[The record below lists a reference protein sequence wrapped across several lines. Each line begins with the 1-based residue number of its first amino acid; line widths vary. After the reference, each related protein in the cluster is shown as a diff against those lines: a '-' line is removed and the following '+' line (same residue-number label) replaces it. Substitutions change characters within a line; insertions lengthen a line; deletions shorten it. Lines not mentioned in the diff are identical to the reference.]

1 MGRPIALRN
10 ELRIDIDTYLASV
23 QNIPM
28 SDEPTPGRTMKA
40 ASTAAVRDG
49 HAIVKAGE
57 FIEARFG
64 AGASPSLAARKTLAL
79 LIAKAAGEAWK
90 PGSHVIAKREL
101 RGSHESNDRI
111 QDTLDELMDIKFRM
125 PSTSAQGRSATLTA
139 ALLAWTLNEHA
150 DDGLATVEWEFTA
163 PARAVLQGSDYYA
176 RLNRAA
182 LLAFRS
188 KYAIT
193 LYEMGCLLAG
203 RREPR
208 WSGTIEEL
216 RERLGVAPQTMLNFS
231 DFRRFVLALAKAE
244 IDQLAAFTM
253 DWTEKRGARGKIT
266 HVTLCFSPK
275 DDAATD
281 AAAIELSRH
290 SAGRKPR
297 RSGTTETIVDP
308 TALIAATTERMSV
321 SDILRWPAND
331 QITEFNAPELH
342 AIGLHHGGGHAVQ
355 RLADQYIRVRADQR
369 RQLSGDAL
377 RSDWMKWV
385 TGCAEKWGNS

>member
-1 MGRPIALRN
+1 MPDAPAL
-10 ELRIDIDTYLASV
+10 
-23 QNIPM
+23 
-28 SDEPTPGRTMKA
+28 GRTMKA
-40 ASTAAVRDG
+40 ASTASVRDG

-79 LIAKAAGEAWK
+79 LIAKAAGEAWQ
-90 PGSHVIAKREL
+90 PGSHVIAKRDL

-139 ALLAWTLNEHA
+139 ALLAWTLNEHS
-150 DDGLATVEWEFTA
+150 DDGLSTVEWEFTA

-203 RREPR
+203 RRDPR

-216 RERLGVAPQTMLNFS
+216 RERVGVAPKTLLNFS
-231 DFRRFVLALAKAE
+231 DFRRFVLDLAKAE

-253 DWTEKRGARGKIT
+253 AWSEKRGARGKIT
-266 HVTLCFSPK
+266 HVTLTFMPK
-275 DDAATD
+275 DEDATD
-281 AAAIELSRH
+281 AAADEAGRH
-290 SAGRKPR
+290 SGGRKAR
-297 RSGTTETIVDP
+297 RDNVADTIVD
-308 TALIAATTERMSV
+308 AASLIAAAASRLSV
-321 SDILRWPAND
+321 SDTLRWPGD
-331 QITEFNAPELH
+331 DRVDEFKTPELH
-342 AIGLHHGGGHAVQ
+342 AIGVALGGGHAVQ
-355 RLADQYIRVRADQR
+355 RLADQYIRIRPDHRRKLVGEALKAD
-369 RQLSGDAL
+369 
-377 RSDWMKWV
+377 WTKWV
-385 TGCAEKWGNS
+385 TGCATKWGRP